1 MTHHDHSH
9 AEGGATPKYEAKVL
23 TVSDSVVLGNR
34 DDTSGPAVVEYL
46 ESHGI
51 KVVDERVCADGSET
65 VSNQLSSM
73 AYNFWGL
80 IVTAGGTGFGP
91 RDLTPEGTVRILDR
105 RAYGFSE
112 AMRATDPKGR
122 LSRGV
127 SGTRGKA
134 LILNVAGS
142 PSASK
147 PMLDAVID
155 VIPHALDLMAG
166 EQPH

>member
-1 MTHHDHSH
+1 MSAQDQTQN
-9 AEGGATPKYEAKVL
+9 AGVRYEAKVL

-34 DDTSGPAVVEYL
+34 PDTSGPAVVEYL
-46 ESHGI
+46 EEHGFT
-51 KVVDERVCADGSET
+51 VVDSRVCADGSET
-65 VSNQLSSM
+65 VANQLSSM
-73 AYNFWGL
+73 SFNFWGI

-127 SGTRGKA
+127 SGTRGST
-134 LILNVAGS
+134 LIMNVAGS
-142 PSASK
+142 PSASR

-155 VIPHALDLMAG
+155 VVPYALDLMAG
-166 EQPH
+166 KTPD

>member
-1 MTHHDHSH
+1 MTEHDHAH
-9 AEGGATPKYEAKVL
+9 AAGSGDHLYEAKVL

-34 DDTSGPAVVEYL
+34 EDTSGPAVVEYL
-46 ESHGI
+46 EAHGFR
-51 KVVDERVCADGSET
+51 VVDLRVCPDGSDT

-91 RDLTPEGTVRILDR
+91 RDMTPEGTVRILDR

-127 SGTRGKA
+127 SGTRGSA

-142 PSASK
+142 PAASK

-166 EQPH
+166 KTPH